1 MAVLCVFMVDAFA
14 MSCVNYEYEA
24 LEATDEK
31 NPMSF
36 SIHINWSEIEHNC
49 TAGYSPQSSKHYD
62 L

>member
-1 MAVLCVFMVDAFA
+1 MVDAFA
-14 MSCVNYEYEA
+14 MNCVNYEYEA

-36 SIHINWSEIEHNC
+36 SIHINWSETEHNC
-49 TAGYSPQSSKHYD
+49 TAGYSPQRSKHYD